1 MRLTALVES
10 VDHVCCRYRLAAFR
24 PALERAGH
32 TLELCRLPTGW
43 WGRLQLFRS
52 LRGGDVILQ
61 RRLLPGWQ
69 LYLLRQSVRTL
80 VFDFDDAVFSRDS
93 YSPKG
98 IQHARRE
105 RRFTATVGACDAVV
119 AGNTF
124 LAEHARR
131 CVPAAR
137 VEVIPTC
144 VDPRRYPLAEPSRR
158 EGIQLVWVGS
168 ASTLQGL
175 QAVSPLWEAI
185 GRGIPGVR
193 LKLICD
199 RFFQPPVVPVIARRW
214 SETAEPG
221 EIAAADIGISYL
233 PDDLWS
239 RGKCGLKVLQYMAA
253 GLPVVAKP
261 IGVHPEMVRHGETG
275 FLAETPGQWVDAVA
289 RLAAN
294 PDLRR
299 RMGRTGRELLEDR
312 YSVAA
317 WAQSWL
323 DLLDE
328 LEQRQKGGWHDRDHR
343 PRSRRRALVA
353 APRPV

>member
-1 MRLTALVES
+1 LTALVES

-32 TLELCRLPTGW
+32 TLELRALPNGW
-43 WGRLQLFRS
+43 WGRLQLFRR
-52 LRGGDVILQ
+52 LRGANVILQ
-61 RRLLPGWQ
+61 RRLLPAWQ
-69 LYLLRQSVRTL
+69 LFLLRQSVRTL
-80 VFDFDDAVFSRDS
+80 IYDFDDAVFCRDS

-98 IQHARRE
+98 LHHARRE
-105 RRFTATVGACDAVV
+105 RRFATTIRACDAVV
-119 AGNTF
+119 AGNSF

-131 CVPAAR
+131 RAPAAR

-158 EGIQLVWVGS
+158 ERVQLVWVGS
-168 ASTLQGL
+168 SSTLQGL

-185 GRGIPGVR
+185 ARGVPGVR

-199 RFFQPPVVPVIARRW
+199 RFFQPPMLPVIARRW
-214 SETAEPG
+214 SEPAEPA

-233 PDDLWS
+233 PNDLWS

-261 IGVHPEMVRHGETG
+261 VGVHPDLVWDGETG
-275 FLAETPGQWVDAVA
+275 FLADTPAQWVEAVA

-299 RMGRTGRELLEDR
+299 RLGRRGRELLETR
-312 YSVAA
+312 YSVTA
-317 WAQSWL
+317 WARSWIA
-323 DLLDE
+323 LLEE
-328 LEQRQKGGWHDRDHR
+328 LEQRHQGGWHDRDHR
-343 PRSRRRALVA
+343 PRSRRRALA
-353 APRPV
+353 AATRSV